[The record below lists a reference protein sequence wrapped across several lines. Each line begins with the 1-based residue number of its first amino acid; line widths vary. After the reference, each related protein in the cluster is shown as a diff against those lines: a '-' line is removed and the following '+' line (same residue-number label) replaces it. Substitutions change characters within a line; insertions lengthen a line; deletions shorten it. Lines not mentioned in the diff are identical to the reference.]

1 MAENTN
7 DEVKDKIEEM
17 LVSDFNF
24 DQSKAREVIDSTWTN
39 TPENMIIKLTADVP
53 LLFQRLKNESVK
65 VSIGKITCI
74 IFYRK
79 TFNNA
84 AFFTDSCLHLRFT
97 RMYPRIPREN
107 ETGFIFRYDGVW
119 R

>member
-17 LVSDFNF
+17 LVSNFNF

-53 LLFQRLKNESVK
+53 LLFQRLKNENVK
-65 VSIGKITCI
+65 VSKITCI
-74 IFYRK
+74 LTNINLCRK
-79 TFNNA
+79 TSTNVDV
-84 AFFTDSCLHLRFT
+84 FFKDSCLHLRFT
-97 RMYPRIPREN
+97 
-107 ETGFIFRYDGVW
+107 
-119 R
+119 

>member
-17 LVSDFNF
+17 LVSDYKFEPT
-24 DQSKAREVIDSTWTN
+24 KARDIIDSTWTN

-65 VSIGKITCI
+65 VSKHPYSIYIK
-74 IFYRK
+74 
-79 TFNNA
+79 
-84 AFFTDSCLHLRFT
+84 
-97 RMYPRIPREN
+97 
-107 ETGFIFRYDGVW
+107 
-119 R
+119 

>member
-39 TPENMIIKLTADVP
+39 TPENMIIKMTADVP
-53 LLFQRLKNESVK
+53 FLFQRLKNENVK
-65 VSIGKITCI
+65 VSKITCI
-74 IFYRK
+74 HISIC
-79 TFNNA
+79 T
-84 AFFTDSCLHLRFT
+84 
-97 RMYPRIPREN
+97 EN
-107 ETGFIFRYDGVW
+107 PPMI
-119 R
+119 

>member
-24 DQSKAREVIDSTWTN
+24 DQLKAREVIDSTWTN

-65 VSIGKITCI
+65 VSIGKITHI
-74 IFYRK
+74 NLYRK
-79 TFNNA
+79 LN
-84 AFFTDSCLHLRFT
+84 FFAR
-97 RMYPRIPREN
+97 REA
-107 ETGFIFRYDGVW
+107 
-119 R
+119 

>member
-39 TPENMIIKLTADVP
+39 IPENMIVKLTADVP
-53 LLFQRLKNESVK
+53 LLFQRLKNKNVK
-65 VSIGKITCI
+65 VSKITCI
-74 IFYRK
+74 HTLIC
-79 TFNNA
+79 T
-84 AFFTDSCLHLRFT
+84 
-97 RMYPRIPREN
+97 EN
-107 ETGFIFRYDGVW
+107 PPII
-119 R
+119 

>member
-1 MAENTN
+1 MKVKPNLAGPMAENTN

-39 TPENMIIKLTADVP
+39 TPENMIIKLTADIP
-53 LLFQRLKNESVK
+53 LLFQRLKNESIK
-65 VSIGKITCI
+65 VGKITNI
-74 IFYRK
+74 IPYRK

-84 AFFTDSCLHLRFT
+84 AFFYR
-97 RMYPRIPREN
+97 
-107 ETGFIFRYDGVW
+107 
-119 R
+119 

>member
-1 MAENTN
+1 MKVKPNLAGPMAENTN

-53 LLFQRLKNESVK
+53 LLFQRLKNENVM
-65 VSIGKITCI
+65 VSKISCI
-74 IFYRK
+74 HKSIFKGYPPIMYK
-79 TFNNA
+79 L
-84 AFFTDSCLHLRFT
+84 FFTDSCLHLRFT
-97 RMYPRIPREN
+97 
-107 ETGFIFRYDGVW
+107 
-119 R
+119 